1 MIALSRSGIRDAGK
15 AGLPALIHF
24 GNRTPWHVPV
34 GAQLRAIRLHLPET
48 GILDLSA
55 LRLDRLAPGALPPH
69 RAEMSSSMTPDA
81 KPERLLRG
89 QAIHTQRQDLPWWR
103 LVFEQP
109 QHIESLTIVNRGD
122 MFASRGYGLCVDCE
136 RADGAW
142 LGVDNL
148 SAPTVR
154 GRLHA
159 FATRLDAAA
168 RGAIHPPAIEP
179 LRRHLARMAAAI
191 DAADTGPG
199 DLARAREAT
208 LVEVGRILERADGAA
223 LRALC
228 GIADLLDGMIWRGA
242 DAPVLP
248 SPSEMPVAAFCL
260 AATISEHGICDLN
273 RLVELQRLLPT
284 AESLIAMESAVDGF
298 VRRLE
303 EHEPPI
309 PVRIL
314 PHGMRRSDWAAAEHA
329 YVASVREVIALLA
342 GYGHA
347 GGLGYGTLLGA
358 VRDGRLIAHDDDV
371 DILAEMRSRNAAEL
385 DVELAALVARLQAE
399 GIQAWGTPG
408 FQFLKVTAPCA
419 GRVVDVFPVLAPDP
433 ETVRLYLRQMEFADL
448 RRDSMLPFG
457 TLPFYGAPISVPRD
471 PAHFLER
478 HFGRT
483 WRIPNRF
490 SRFYWISPPTV
501 TS

>member
-24 GNRTPWHVPV
+24 GNRAPWRIPV
-34 GAQLRAIRLHLPET
+34 GAQLRAIRLHLPES
-48 GILDLSA
+48 GILNLNA
-55 LRLDRLAPGALPPH
+55 LRIDGIAPGALPPH
-69 RAEMSSSMTPDA
+69 RAEMSSSLSPDA
-81 KPERLLRG
+81 KPGQLLQGR
-89 QAIHTQRQDLPWWR
+89 AVHTQHQDLPWWR
-103 LVFEQP
+103 VVFEQP
-109 QHIESLTIVNRGD
+109 CHVESMTIVNRGD
-122 MFASRGYGLCVDCE
+122 MFASRAYGLCVDWE

-148 SAPTVR
+148 SAPMAR

-159 FATRLDAAA
+159 YAARLEAAA
-168 RGAIHPPAIEP
+168 RSAIHGAMFAP

-208 LVEVGRILERADGAA
+208 LAAVGEILERADSAT
-223 LRALC
+223 LRALA

-242 DAPVLP
+242 EAPVLP
-248 SPSEMPVAAFCL
+248 SPSEMPMAAFCL
-260 AATISEHGICDLN
+260 AATISEHGTCDLK
-273 RLVELQRLLPT
+273 RLFELQRLLPT
-284 AESLIAMESAVDGF
+284 AESLIALESAVDGF

-303 EHEPPI
+303 DQGRPI

-342 GYGHA
+342 GHGHA
-347 GGLGYGTLLGA
+347 GALGYGTLLGA
-358 VRDGRLIAHDDDV
+358 VREGRLIAHDDDV

-385 DVELAALVARLQAE
+385 DVELAALVARLQAD
-399 GIQAWGTPG
+399 GINASITPG
-408 FQFLKVTAPCA
+408 FQFLKVTAPRA
-419 GRVVDVFPVLAPDP
+419 GRLVDVFPVLAPDP
-433 ETVRLYLRQMEFADL
+433 ETVRLYLRNMEFADL
-448 RRDSMLPFG
+448 PRESMLPFG
-457 TLPFYGAPISVPRD
+457 TLPFYGASIPVPLD

-478 HFGRT
+478 HFGPT

-490 SRFYWISPPTV
+490 SRFHWISPPTV
-501 TS
+501 PS